1 MESDAGLR
9 IAGAVVVYR
18 LYDVGYEIDLERAL
32 DLLAST
38 PHERA
43 TLRRTLQYRP
53 DGAEVLE
60 EKDPAEARRSARAEV
75 QAIQIKTPPITS
87 ALGTDSITLCDRQYN
102 VHASA
107 RIFDFGV
114 VSLRLHVEAAP
125 HPGVQSWSDY
135 TAFGNAVDAAPGLQA
150 LFARYIQQLTTRLA
164 ATIARP
170 HIAPVTED
178 YIVYRITRLVG
189 PTGEALPTATLHDFD
204 VVPLLLNE
212 QRPLADAVR
221 AELLPYWFSY
231 YPDDLAI
238 LTWSSALIVDPT
250 EGDSDVQLIL
260 EFANAQ
266 LLELRYYD
274 ALLDAELPR
283 MYDRIADRRSR
294 ALFGRRYATL
304 LTGLQTLVADS
315 TEIVE
320 RAENALK
327 VTDDVYLARV
337 YAAALEL
344 FRGRVWRRGI
354 DHKLAIIRQTYAM
367 LNAEAMAVRNE
378 VLEIAIIVLIV
389 VEIIIA
395 VVLGRR

>member
-1 MESDAGLR
+1 MESDAGPH
-9 IAGAVVVYR
+9 IAGAVMVYR
-18 LYDVGYEIDLERAL
+18 LYDVGYEIDLERAAE
-32 DLLAST
+32 LLADT
-38 PHERA
+38 PRERA
-43 TLRRTLQYRP
+43 TLRQTLQAPADR
-53 DGAEVLE
+53 
-60 EKDPAEARRSARAEV
+60 PAEAGEEERATARRSARAEV

-87 ALGTDSITLCDRQYN
+87 TLGSDTITLGGRRHD
-102 VHASA
+102 VHVSA

-114 VSLRLHVEAAP
+114 VSMRLHVAAP
-125 HPGVQSWSDY
+125 GLLTWPEYSS
-135 TAFGNAVDAAPGLQA
+135 FGNAVDGAPGLSA
-150 LFARYIQQLTTRLA
+150 LFERHCHRLTDRLA

-170 HIAPVTED
+170 QLAPVTED
-178 YIVYRITRLVG
+178 YIVYRVTRLVG
-189 PTGEALPTATLHDFD
+189 PPPAEECLPSAVLRDLD

-212 QRPLADAVR
+212 QRPLADAAR

-231 YPDDLAI
+231 YPDDLAV
-238 LTWSSALIVDPT
+238 LTWSSALIIDPT
-250 EGDSDVQLIL
+250 EGDSDVQLVL

-283 MYDRIADRRSR
+283 MYDRIAE
-294 ALFGRRYATL
+294 

-344 FRGRVWRRGI
+344 FRGRVWRHGI

-367 LNAEAMAVRNE
+367 LNAESMAVRNE
-378 VLEIAIIVLIV
+378 VLEVAIIVLIV
-389 VEIIIA
+389 VEIVIA